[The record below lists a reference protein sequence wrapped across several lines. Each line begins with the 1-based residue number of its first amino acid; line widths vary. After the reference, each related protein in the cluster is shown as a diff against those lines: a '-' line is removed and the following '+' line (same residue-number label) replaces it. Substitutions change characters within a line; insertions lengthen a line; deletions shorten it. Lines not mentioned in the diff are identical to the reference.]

1 MAQQY
6 DAIIIGGGHN
16 GLVCGAY
23 PAKAG
28 LKTRVLE
35 RRHVI
40 AGAAVSD
47 KIVPG
52 ASHEGWGFVRGG
64 MGTIS
69 KAIAASGTRFGSR
82 SELMLRSGR
91 C

>member
-28 LKTRVLE
+28 LKTLVLE

-40 AGAAVSD
+40 GGAAVFE

-52 ASHEGWGFVRGG
+52 ASHEGAAGWGFVRGG

-69 KAIAASGTRFGSR
+69 KAIAASGTRFRARGQN
-82 SELMLRSGR
+82 
-91 C
+91 